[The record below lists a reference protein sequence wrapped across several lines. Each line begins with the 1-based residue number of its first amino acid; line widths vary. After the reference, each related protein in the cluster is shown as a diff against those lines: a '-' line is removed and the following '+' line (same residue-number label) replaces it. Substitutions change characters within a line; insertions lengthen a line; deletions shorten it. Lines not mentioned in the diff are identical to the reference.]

1 MSTKLGINGFGR
13 IGRLCLRV
21 AMAREDVEVVAIN
34 STFRSGGDGAIY
46 SNTTPP
52 TAPTRAKFPTMKAI

>member
-34 STFRSGGDGAIY
+34 STSDPEGTELLFV
-46 SNTTPP
+46 
-52 TAPTRAKFPTMKAI
+52 